1 MATWTN
7 YDYDNIYT
15 QADGTRVF
23 VGIKSWAELTQT
35 GTDLAEWEADWAT
48 IQAYEEPLVAAG
60 TLASTPLE
68 SLITI
73 GDGAYPSLPCKKIK
87 LDSDTDSEPL
97 WHPLWDKW
105 VLRMREDANV
115 TMIDGIWK
123 LGNFVD

>member
-23 VGIKSWAELTQT
+23 VGVKAWAELTQT
-35 GTDLAEWEADWAT
+35 GDDLAEWLTDWDT
-48 IQAYEEPLVAAG
+48 IQADEAVQVAAG
-60 TLASTPLE
+60 NLASTPLE

-73 GDGAYPSLPCKKIK
+73 GDGAYPSVKGKKVK
-87 LDSDTDSEPL
+87 LDSDTDSAPSFHTL
-97 WHPLWDKW
+97 WTKW
-105 VLRMREDANV
+105 PLRMQEDANV
-115 TMIDGIWK
+115 TWIDGIWK

>member
-15 QADGTRVF
+15 QADGTKVF
-23 VGIKSWAELTQT
+23 LGVKSWAELTQT

-48 IQAYEEPLVAAG
+48 IQADEGVLVAAG

-68 SLITI
+68 SPITI
-73 GDGAYPSLPCKKIK
+73 GDGAYPSVQGKKVK
-87 LDSDTDSEPL
+87 LDSDTGSAPSFHTL
-97 WHPLWDKW
+97 WTKW
-105 VLRMREDANV
+105 ALRMQEDANV
-115 TMIDGIWK
+115 TWIDGIWK